1 MRLFPII
8 DAGKRLTR
16 GAQCPLETLHE
27 HSTSWLLPPHLW
39 PSCLMYTQLSGEFA
53 GQSPVVRWYSAVYGA
68 LNVHSTPPQSQRV
81 LSVALMLTG
90 LAIAAIA
97 ILADTINIGTGR
109 GFGYYQM
116 IVLIAGIVIFLIGI
130 LVIIGNRPTNQE
142 PEGFTTDPPT
152 TEE

>member
-1 MRLFPII
+1 MHP
-8 DAGKRLTR
+8 
-16 GAQCPLETLHE
+16 
-27 HSTSWLLPPHLW
+27 
-39 PSCLMYTQLSGEFA
+39 
-53 GQSPVVRWYSAVYGA
+53 
-68 LNVHSTPPQSQRV
+68 TPPQSMRV

-130 LVIIGNRPTNQE
+130 LVIIGNRPSHDE
-142 PEGFTTDPPT
+142 PDDFTDDTPAAK
-152 TEE
+152 E